1 MKAKRTKK
9 IDPATQSYLEGVS
22 RLEQHPIF
30 APLFFSI
37 RSIRNERSAFP
48 HHGWAIVSDTGTIHV
63 NPKRKAAPDEWLYVL
78 SHCLLH
84 LGFGHFQPQANPYAW
99 NVACDL
105 FIYKFLKELK
115 IGKPPETAPPNLEGL
130 PLQSE
135 RDLYGYFLERGVPD
149 PLKTVGVGDP
159 GCNDMSFYSG
169 YMKRADWQ
177 NKWMGK
183 FSQGLRNA
191 VTSAVNVAGGSEK
204 FLGSAVLTQT
214 SAQRAKGWLVNSFP
228 LIGALAA
235 GFKIVEDLQ
244 ICNRQEIR
252 VAAVNGTLQEIYI
265 NPAAGLTEPECG
277 FVIAHEILHVGLRH
291 EIRRQGREPYLWN
304 VACDYVVNGW
314 LMEIGLGEMPAFSG
328 LYDQELKG
336 ESAESLYNKIAVDLR
351 RLRKLATLRGTG
363 ACDIIESGDAKWWA
377 GEAGI
382 DLDGFYRRCLA
393 QGLEYHQFQDRGF
406 LPQGLIEEIRA
417 LAQPPIPWDVELAQ
431 WFDGHFRPVE
441 KIRSYAR
448 LSRRQSGSPEIPRPH
463 HVPLFGEEENRT
475 FGVVLDTS
483 GSMDRTLLAKALGTI
498 AGYSLSRDVARV
510 RVVFCDA
517 AAYDQGY
524 IPPENLLEQVQVK
537 GRGGTVLQPGIDLLE
552 KADDFPKNGP
562 ILIITDGACDRLSI
576 RREHA
581 FLIPEQ
587 SHLPFVPRGKVF
599 RIR

>member
-1 MKAKRTKK
+1 MKDKQKKK
-9 IDPATQSYLEGVS
+9 IDPATQSYLEGIY

-30 APLFFSI
+30 APLFFS
-37 RSIRNERSAFP
+37 RHSVRNERSVFP
-48 HHGWAIVSDTGTIHV
+48 HHGWAIVSETGTIHV
-63 NPKRKAAPDEWLYVL
+63 NPKRKATPDEWVYVL

-99 NVACDL
+99 NAACDV

-115 IGKPPETAPPNLEGL
+115 IGKPPETTPPNLEGL

-149 PLKTVGVGDP
+149 HLKTLGVGDP
-159 GCNDMSFYSG
+159 GCEDMSFYSG
-169 YMKRADWQ
+169 YMKKVDW
-177 NKWMGK
+177 KEK

-204 FLGSAVLTQT
+204 TLGSAIATQT
-214 SAQRAKGWLVNSFP
+214 TAQRAKRWLVSSFP
-228 LIGALAA
+228 LIGAVVA

-252 VAAVNGTLQEIYI
+252 VAAVNSVLKEIYI
-265 NPAAGLTEPECG
+265 NPAAGLTEPECR

-291 EIRRQGREPYLWN
+291 DTRRQGRDPYLWN
-304 VACDYVVNGW
+304 VACDYVINGW
-314 LMEIGLGEMPAFSG
+314 LMEMGLGEMPAFSG

-336 ESAESLYNKIAVDLR
+336 ESTESLYQKIAVDLR

-363 ACDIIESGDAKWWA
+363 ACDIIVPGDPKWWA
-377 GEAGI
+377 GEEGI
-382 DLDGFYRRCLA
+382 DLDAFYRRCLA
-393 QGLEYHQFQDRGF
+393 QGLEYHQLQGRGL
-406 LPQGLIEEIRA
+406 LPAGLIEEIRA

-431 WFDGHFRPVE
+431 WFDGHFRPIE

-448 LSRRQSGSPEIPRPH
+448 LSRRQAGSPEIPRPH
-463 HVPLFGEEENRT
+463 YVPLFGEEENRT
-475 FGVVLDTS
+475 FGVILDTS
-483 GSMDRTLLAKALGTI
+483 GSMERTLLAKALGAI
-498 AGYSLSRDVARV
+498 ASYSLSREVARV
-510 RVVFCDA
+510 RVIFCDA

-524 IPPENLLEQVQVK
+524 MPPENLLEQVRVR

-552 KADDFPKNGP
+552 KAEDFPKNGP

-576 RREHA
+576 HREHA
-581 FLIPEQ
+581 YLMPE
-587 SHLPFVPRGKVF
+587 SGYLPFAPRGKIF
-599 RIR
+599 RIREFK